1 MPWRQLKLRLRGHE
15 LEAAEALL
23 WRHGALAVSS
33 SDAGAD
39 DTNPDD
45 PGLNNKVQP
54 LFELEPGDAPL
65 WDRLRLSALFSF
77 EAELGGL
84 CRELRA
90 VFPDSAPEIET
101 LAEKQWE
108 RVWLEDFRP
117 MQFGK
122 RLWVCPSGH
131 APPDPA
137 AVNVMLDPGLA
148 FGTGTHP
155 TTAMCLNRLAGVPPE
170 GLSVIDYGCGSGI
183 LAIAAA
189 LLGAWPV
196 FAVDHDARALAACRE
211 NRDRNNLIET
221 RVMAVSP
228 ERLPALQVDL
238 LLANILAEPL
248 LKLRR
253 SLSALV
259 KPGGMIVLSGILEE
273 QAEQLREAYN
283 ESFDIEPVIIEGE
296 WALLAGRRKSG
307 V

>member
-23 WRHGALAVSS
+23 WEHGALAVSN
-33 SDAGAD
+33 SDAGMD
-39 DTNPDD
+39 DTAPDD

-65 WDRLRLSALFSF
+65 WDRLCLSALFSF

-84 CRELRA
+84 CRELRS
-90 VFPDSAPEIET
+90 VFPDSTPEIET

-117 MQFGK
+117 MQFGE

-155 TTAMCLNRLAGVPPE
+155 TTAMCLNRLAGISPE
-170 GLSVIDYGCGSGI
+170 GFSVIDYGCGSGI

-196 FAVDHDARALAACRE
+196 FAVDHDARALTACRE
-211 NRDRNNLIET
+211 NRRRNKLTET
-221 RVMAVSP
+221 RVTAVSP

-248 LKLRR
+248 LELREC
-253 SLSALV
+253 LSALV
-259 KPGGMIVLSGILEE
+259 RPGGTIVLSGILEE

-283 ESFDIEPVIIEGE
+283 ESFDLEPTFIEDE
-296 WALLAGRRKSG
+296 WALLAGRRKSS

>member
-1 MPWRQLKLRLRGHE
+1 MGHPSNE
-15 LEAAEALL
+15 NGES
-23 WRHGALAVSS
+23 V
-33 SDAGAD
+33 
-39 DTNPDD
+39 
-45 PGLNNKVQP
+45 
-54 LFELEPGDAPL
+54 FELEPGDAPL
-65 WDRLRLSALFSF
+65 WDRLRLTALFSF

-84 CRELRA
+84 CRELRS

-117 MQFGK
+117 MQFGE

-131 APPDPA
+131 APPDPT

-155 TTAMCLNRLAGVPPE
+155 TTAMCLNRLADISPE

-211 NRDRNNLIET
+211 NRSRNDLTET
-221 RVMAVSP
+221 RVMAIPP

-248 LKLRR
+248 LELRER
-253 SLSALV
+253 LSALV
-259 KPGGMIVLSGILEE
+259 RPDGMIVLSGIPAE

-283 ESFDIEPVIIEGE
+283 EDFAIEPTIIEDE